1 MKKITLIVLVFSIAI
16 TSYSQK
22 KKKRTIYTE
31 HPAIVMVEA
40 MQQAEVL
47 GDIEKLDTYLA
58 DDFKEYNGSGV
69 DNDDK
74 GTDKEQFLK
83 NVEFRKDVFSYVSVE
98 RMKGAFPDALE
109 YKEGEDGEDE
119 IWVQTWD
126 MLKGVHNKTGDKI
139 NMPMHRLY
147 KINGDNKIATMI
159 GYYNDEV
166 FADIGRS
173 FDVRENGVIYDNHEY
188 INSVKMAFAAFENN
202 DLEKAYSFFS
212 DDARFR
218 GSTTLPGDK
227 STTLD
232 ELKASNA
239 AFLEMYT
246 IVAIDMNGY
255 PDYLHYE
262 RGNMDLVQS
271 WWTFKL
277 IRKSDD
283 KKFILP
289 AFYTHTFNDEGK
301 IRFGNSYINLK
312 LLDD

>member
-1 MKKITLIVLVFSIAI
+1 MKKITLIVLVLSIAI
-16 TSYSQK
+16 TTYSQK
-22 KKKRTIYTE
+22 KKNGTIYAE
-31 HPAIVMVEA
+31 HPAITIVEA
-40 MQQAEVL
+40 MQQAEVA
-47 GDIEKLDTYLA
+47 GDIEKLETYLA

-69 DNDDK
+69 DSDDK

-83 NVEFRKDVFSYVSVE
+83 NVAFRKDVFSYVSVE
-98 RMKGAFPDALE
+98 RMKIASPDALE
-109 YKEGEDGEDE
+109 YKDDEDG

-126 MLKGVHNKTGDKI
+126 ILKGVHNKTGDKI

-147 KINGDNKIATMI
+147 GLNADNKIETMV

-166 FADIGRS
+166 FANIGRS
-173 FDVRENGVIYDNHEY
+173 FNVRKNGVIYDNHEY

-202 DLEKAYSFFS
+202 DLEKAYSFFAE
-212 DDARFR
+212 DARFR
-218 GSTTLPGDK
+218 GASSLPGDK
-227 STTLD
+227 SASL
-232 ELKASNA
+232 EEVKAYNDS
-239 AFLEMYT
+239 FLEEYT
-246 IVAIDMNGY
+246 ITAIDMNGY

-262 RGNMDLVQS
+262 RGDMHLVQS

-277 IRKSDD
+277 VRKSDD

-301 IRFGNSYINLK
+301 IRYAASYINLK